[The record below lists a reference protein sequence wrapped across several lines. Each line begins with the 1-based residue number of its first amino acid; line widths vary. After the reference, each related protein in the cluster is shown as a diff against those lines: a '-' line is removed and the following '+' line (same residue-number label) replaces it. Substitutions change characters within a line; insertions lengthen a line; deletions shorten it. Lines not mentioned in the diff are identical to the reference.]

1 MPPTAPD
8 AAEGHFPLTRNP
20 APASDAERAR
30 RLDNPAFGVHFTDH
44 LVRATWRDGE
54 DWSDRRVEPFDDLRI
69 HPAATG
75 LNYGQQIFEGLKA
88 YRWDDGSVA
97 LFRPDANASRFAASA
112 RRMALPE
119 LSEADFVGSLEALVS
134 VDRAWVSSAPDASL
148 YLRPLLIGSEAWLAV
163 RPSRTAEY
171 VVIASPVGPYFAT
184 GVKPVAIW
192 VSQGYHRANLGG
204 TGTAKAG
211 GNYGAAMLPQLEAE
225 ARGCGQVLYLDART
239 NTLVEELGAMNL
251 LVVMRDGSVVTP
263 RLTGTILAG
272 VTRESLLAILR
283 DEGREVVE
291 HDLPLEELRTGIES
305 GDVAEVFACGTAA
318 VIVPVGRLVSPTFFV
333 EVGDGGPGEV
343 TMAVRER
350 LVGIQYGRVEDS
362 FGWMRV
368 VS

>member
-1 MPPTAPD
+1 MSTPAS
-8 AAEGHFPLTRNP
+8 AEAEGIFPVTEHP
-20 APASDAERAR
+20 SPASDEERAR
-30 RLDNPAFGVHFTDH
+30 RLDNPPFGVHFTDH

-54 DWSDRRVEPFDDLRI
+54 GWTDRRVEPFDDLRI

-171 VVIASPVGPYFAT
+171 VVIASPVGSYFAT

-272 VTRESLLAILR
+272 VTRESLLELLR

-291 HDLPLEELRTGIES
+291 RDLPLEELRDGVES
-305 GDVAEVFACGTAA
+305 GEVAEVFACGTAA

-333 EVGDGGPGEV
+333 EVGDGGPGAV

-368 VS
+368 V

>member
-1 MPPTAPD
+1 M
-8 AAEGHFPLTRNP
+8 
-20 APASDAERAR
+20 
-30 RLDNPAFGVHFTDH
+30 
-44 LVRATWRDGE
+44 
-54 DWSDRRVEPFDDLRI
+54 
-69 HPAATG
+69 
-75 LNYGQQIFEGLKA
+75 
-88 YRWDDGSVA
+88 
-97 LFRPDANASRFAASA
+97 
-112 RRMALPE
+112 
-119 LSEADFVGSLEALVS
+119 
-134 VDRAWVSSAPDASL
+134 DRAWVSSAPDASL

-192 VSQGYHRANLGG
+192 VSHGYHRANHGG

-225 ARGCGQVLYLDART
+225 ARGCEQVLYLDART
-239 NTLVEELGAMNL
+239 DTFVEELGAMNL
-251 LVVMRDGSVVTP
+251 MLVMRDGSVVTP

-272 VTRESLLAILR
+272 VTRESLLVLLR

-291 HDLPLEELRTGIES
+291 RDVPLEELRAGIES

-318 VIVPVGRLVSPTFFV
+318 VVVPVGRLVSPTFFV
-333 EVGDGGPGEV
+333 EVGDGEPGAV

-350 LVGIQYGRVEDS
+350 LLGIQYGRVEDS

-368 VS
+368 VR